1 MEVSVFTAFF
11 LSPCLGKEDTTH
23 NRAPGGK
30 ENSLLKTSEHRNSQK
45 RATIEMMPP
54 CMPVRE

>member
-23 NRAPGGK
+23 KCAPGGK
-30 ENSLLKTSEHRNSQK
+30 ENSLLKTSEHCNSQK
-45 RATIEMMPP
+45 RATIEIMPP
-54 CMPVRE
+54 CTPVRK